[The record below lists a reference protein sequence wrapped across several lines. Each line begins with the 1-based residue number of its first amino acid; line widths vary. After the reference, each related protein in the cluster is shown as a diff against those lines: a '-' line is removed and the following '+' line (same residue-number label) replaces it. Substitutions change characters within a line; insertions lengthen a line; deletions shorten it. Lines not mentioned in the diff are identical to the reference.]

1 MKRAEAVM
9 QDAPQRKDCIKE
21 ADESKRHEYL
31 MEAEIAVREN
41 VEKARKRKIQ
51 EEYNEYEKLHPDD

>member
-1 MKRAEAVM
+1 
-9 QDAPQRKDCIKE
+9 
-21 ADESKRHEYL
+21 

-41 VEKARKRKIQ
+41 VEKARTRKIQ